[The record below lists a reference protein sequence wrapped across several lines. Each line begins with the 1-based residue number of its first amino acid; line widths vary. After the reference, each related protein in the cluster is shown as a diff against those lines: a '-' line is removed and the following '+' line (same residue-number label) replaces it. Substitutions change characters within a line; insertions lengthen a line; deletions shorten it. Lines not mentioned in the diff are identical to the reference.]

1 MHHKKTSVNV
11 SRQKTQRRI
20 INIFYKNSVMN
31 IHEVRDFI
39 ENESVES
46 KIYIGCDSEVFKRN
60 GKWFIDY
67 YSVVVIHKNK
77 HNGCKVFGRRV
88 TEIDYTKDKRKPLY
102 RLMQEVYKASEL
114 YLELAEAIGAREV
127 EVHLDLN
134 PSKKYVSN
142 QIVEHAIGYIKS
154 TCNVVP
160 MIKPDAW
167 AASSVADRL
176 LKIA

>member
-1 MHHKKTSVNV
+1 MNPNQVRQFITSQ
-11 SRQKTQRRI
+11 SKQ
-20 INIFYKNSVMN
+20 
-31 IHEVRDFI
+31 
-39 ENESVES
+39 S
-46 KIYIGCDSEVFKRN
+46 KIYIGCDSELYNRN
-60 GKWFIDY
+60 GVWLIDY
-67 YSVVVIHKNK
+67 YSVVVIHINK
-77 HNGCKVFGRRV
+77 QNGCKVFGRKV
-88 TEIDYTKDKRKPLY
+88 TETDYTKDKRKPLY

-114 YLELAEAIGAREV
+114 YLELADAIGEREV

-142 QIVEHAIGYIKS
+142 QVVEQAIGYIKS

-167 AASSVADRL
+167 AATSVADRF

>member
-1 MHHKKTSVNV
+1 MLFRSNL
-11 SRQKTQRRI
+11 
-20 INIFYKNSVMN
+20 N
-31 IHEVRDFI
+31 EVRFFI
-39 ENESVES
+39 ENEPSES

-60 GKWFIDY
+60 TKWYIDY

-77 HNGCKVFGRRV
+77 HNGCKVFGQKT
-88 TEIDYTKDKRKPLY
+88 TEIDYTKDKKKPLY

-114 YLELAEAIGAREV
+114 YLALQESIGEREV

-142 QIVEHAIGYIKS
+142 LIVENAVGYIKS

-160 MIKPDAW
+160 MIKPNSW

-176 LKIA
+176 LKIRVGE

>member
-1 MHHKKTSVNV
+1 MDLN
-11 SRQKTQRRI
+11 
-20 INIFYKNSVMN
+20 
-31 IHEVRDFI
+31 EVRQFI
-39 ENESVES
+39 RNEPLES

-60 GKWFIDY
+60 TKWYIDY

-77 HNGCKVFGRRV
+77 HNGCKVFGQKT
-88 TEIDYTKDKRKPLY
+88 TEIDYTKDKKKPLY

-114 YLELAEAIGAREV
+114 YLALQESIGEREV

-142 QIVEHAIGYIKS
+142 LIVENAVGYIKS

-160 MIKPDAW
+160 MIKPNSW

-176 LKIA
+176 LKIRVGE

>member
-1 MHHKKTSVNV
+1 
-11 SRQKTQRRI
+11 
-20 INIFYKNSVMN
+20 MN
-31 IHEVRDFI
+31 LNEVRFFI
-39 ENESVES
+39 ENEPSES

-60 GKWFIDY
+60 TKWYIDY

-77 HNGCKVFGRRV
+77 HNGCKVFGQKT
-88 TEIDYTKDKRKPLY
+88 TEIDYTKDKKKPLY

-114 YLELAEAIGAREV
+114 YLALQESIGEREV

-142 QIVEHAIGYIKS
+142 LIVENAVGYIKS

-160 MIKPDAW
+160 MIKPNSW

-176 LKIA
+176 LKIS

>member
-1 MHHKKTSVNV
+1 
-11 SRQKTQRRI
+11 
-20 INIFYKNSVMN
+20 MN
-31 IHEVRDFI
+31 LNEVRFFI
-39 ENESVES
+39 ENEPSES

-60 GKWFIDY
+60 TKWYIDY

-77 HNGCKVFGRRV
+77 HNGCKVFGQKT
-88 TEIDYTKDKRKPLY
+88 TEIDYTKDKKKPLY

-114 YLELAEAIGAREV
+114 YLALQESIGEREV

-142 QIVEHAIGYIKS
+142 LIVENAVGYIKS

-160 MIKPDAW
+160 MIKPNSW

-176 LKIA
+176 LKIRVGE

>member
-1 MHHKKTSVNV
+1 MPYIFVYG
-11 SRQKTQRRI
+11 
-20 INIFYKNSVMN
+20 IFYWCAMN
-31 IHEVRDFI
+31 IQEVREFI
-39 ENESVES
+39 QNEPLQS
-46 KIYIGCDSEVFKRN
+46 KIYIGCDSEIFKRN
-60 GKWFIDY
+60 DKWFIDY

-77 HNGCKVFGRRV
+77 HNGCKVFGRKV

-114 YLELAEAIGAREV
+114 YLELADAIGEREV

-142 QIVEHAIGYIKS
+142 QIVEQAIGYIKS

-167 AASSVADRL
+167 AATSVADRF

>member
-1 MHHKKTSVNV
+1 MDLN
-11 SRQKTQRRI
+11 
-20 INIFYKNSVMN
+20 
-31 IHEVRDFI
+31 EVREFI
-39 ENESVES
+39 RNEPLES

-60 GKWFIDY
+60 TKWYIDY

-77 HNGCKVFGRRV
+77 HNGCKVFGQKT
-88 TEIDYTKDKRKPLY
+88 TEIDYTKDKKKPLY

-114 YLELAEAIGAREV
+114 YLALQESIGEREV

-142 QIVEHAIGYIKS
+142 LIVENAVGYIKS

-160 MIKPDAW
+160 MIKPNSW

-176 LKIA
+176 LKIS

>member
-1 MHHKKTSVNV
+1 MDLN
-11 SRQKTQRRI
+11 
-20 INIFYKNSVMN
+20 
-31 IHEVRDFI
+31 EVREFI
-39 ENESVES
+39 RNEPLES

-60 GKWFIDY
+60 TKWYIDY

-77 HNGCKVFGRRV
+77 HNGCKVFGQKT
-88 TEIDYTKDKRKPLY
+88 TEIDYTKDKKKPLY

-114 YLELAEAIGAREV
+114 YLALQESIGEREV

-142 QIVEHAIGYIKS
+142 LIVENAVGYIKS

-160 MIKPDAW
+160 MIKPNSW

-176 LKIA
+176 LKIRVGE

>member
-1 MHHKKTSVNV
+1 MDLN
-11 SRQKTQRRI
+11 
-20 INIFYKNSVMN
+20 
-31 IHEVRDFI
+31 EVRQFI
-39 ENESVES
+39 RNEPLES

-60 GKWFIDY
+60 TKWYIDY

-77 HNGCKVFGRRV
+77 HNGCKVFGQKT
-88 TEIDYTKDKRKPLY
+88 TEIDYTKDKKKPLY

-114 YLELAEAIGAREV
+114 YLALQESIGEREV

-142 QIVEHAIGYIKS
+142 LIVENAVGYIKS

-160 MIKPDAW
+160 MIKPNSW

-176 LKIA
+176 LKIS

>member
-1 MHHKKTSVNV
+1 
-11 SRQKTQRRI
+11 
-20 INIFYKNSVMN
+20 MN
-31 IHEVRDFI
+31 INEAREFI
-39 ENESVES
+39 QNESLQS
-46 KIYIGCDSEVFKRN
+46 KIYIGCDSEIFKRN
-60 GKWFIDY
+60 DKWFIDY

-77 HNGCKVFGRRV
+77 HNGRNV
-88 TEIDYTKDKRKPLY
+88 TEIDYTKDKKKPLY

-114 YLELAEAIGAREV
+114 YIELADAIGEREV

-134 PSKKYVSN
+134 PSKKHISN
-142 QIVEHAIGYIKS
+142 QIVDQAIGYIKS

-167 AASSVADRL
+167 AASSVADRF

>member
-1 MHHKKTSVNV
+1 MDLN
-11 SRQKTQRRI
+11 
-20 INIFYKNSVMN
+20 
-31 IHEVRDFI
+31 EVREFI
-39 ENESVES
+39 QNEPLES

-60 GKWFIDY
+60 TKWYIDY

-77 HNGCKVFGRRV
+77 HNGCKVFGQKT
-88 TEIDYTKDKRKPLY
+88 TEIDYTKDKKKPLY

-114 YLELAEAIGAREV
+114 YLALQESIGEREV

-142 QIVEHAIGYIKS
+142 LIVENAVGYIKS

-160 MIKPDAW
+160 MIKPNSW

-176 LKIA
+176 LKIRVGE